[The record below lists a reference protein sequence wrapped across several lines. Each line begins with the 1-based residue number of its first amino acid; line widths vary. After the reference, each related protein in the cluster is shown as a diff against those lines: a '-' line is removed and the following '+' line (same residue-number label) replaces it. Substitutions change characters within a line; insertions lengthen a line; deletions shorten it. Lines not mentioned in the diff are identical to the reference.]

1 MRIVCPSCAAVFDVP
16 KVRLV
21 PGQAVRCA
29 RCSTDWTPLALPG
42 PASDIPAAEPLEPPG
57 IAAQPPKPESAGAHA
72 AATPLV
78 DQPASGPSVQS
89 HATQGRLPSIQSV
102 LDRLNLTTATE
113 AALIAAWAV
122 SIALVVGMAWA
133 AVAWRGE
140 IMHAW
145 PPSERIYAALGL
157 TADR

>member
-16 KVRLV
+16 KVRLA

-29 RCSTDWTPLALPG
+29 RCSTDWTPLALPE
-42 PASDIPAAEPLEPPG
+42 PASDTPAAEPPEPPG
-57 IAAQPPKPESAGAHA
+57 IAVEPPKPEPAGAHA
-72 AATPLV
+72 AAPMAN
-78 DQPASGPSVQS
+78 QPTSGPSVQR
-89 HATQGRLPSIQSV
+89 HATQGHLPSIRSV

-140 IMHAW
+140 VMHAW